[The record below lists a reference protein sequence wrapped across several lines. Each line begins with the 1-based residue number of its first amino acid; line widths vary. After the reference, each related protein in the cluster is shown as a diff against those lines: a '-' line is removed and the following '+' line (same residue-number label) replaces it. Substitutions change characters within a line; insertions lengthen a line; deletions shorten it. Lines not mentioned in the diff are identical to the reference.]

1 MFQRSI
7 YGMEWFRNWNQSLIE
22 SPKPEI
28 GRCNEVSSEDHNF
41 KQQTIIPRDC
51 RFTYEDIKT
60 ITNNFK
66 RVIGKGGVGTV
77 YYGCLRDGIE
87 VAVHVYSNLTYF
99 IGGFGT
105 VAWVDVKEYETIKP
119 DKIAAESGD
128 QNLKELNAMF
138 SKKLKDI
145 LSTKVE
151 IDDAAFISVDSKGT
165 DVRVRQGA
173 QFSIRRISFEAER
186 EIQSLDD
193 AKAALVMIIKR
204 HRKSKSSTE

>member
-1 MFQRSI
+1 
-7 YGMEWFRNWNQSLIE
+7 MEWFRNWNQSLIE

-66 RVIGKGGVGTV
+66 RVIV
-77 YYGCLRDGIE
+77 
-87 VAVHVYSNLTYF
+87 TYF